1 MDSLW
6 AWVNQHCRISDAQ
19 LAGTSTIPFDTDRG
33 DEYYGPDL
41 LLVHQKL
48 VDFFDWYGQVE
59 GVGPITVNGDT
70 LNVRLGL
77 AIDSA
82 NMNSDRITPPSSPGD
97 TLGMALLSREPEKTE
112 AQQFKLIRSIQTVK
126 PEPGFLSVYEPSMA
140 VEFTDGDTW
149 ELFFPSMSMRN
160 DFYFCVESVRL
171 TMEHQMGSEAAR
183 YVLTD
188 EWLGDDLND

>member
-82 NMNSDRITPPSSPGD
+82 NM
-97 TLGMALLSREPEKTE
+97 
-112 AQQFKLIRSIQTVK
+112 VK